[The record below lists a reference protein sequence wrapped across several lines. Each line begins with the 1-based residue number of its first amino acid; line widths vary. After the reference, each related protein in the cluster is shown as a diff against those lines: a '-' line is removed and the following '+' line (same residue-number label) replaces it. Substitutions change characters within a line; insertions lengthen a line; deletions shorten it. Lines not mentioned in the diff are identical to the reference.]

1 MSYSSN
7 STTLPSITDLN
18 SQSYDAFNSYINL
31 LFEPAPPL
39 ATILYSCRPFTSYEH
54 LISTATQIIF
64 GDIEKRDTDYSTGN
78 TNLQQLTFSQKLEVI
93 NAHPR
98 LGENKKNL
106 STLSLKE
113 QGYIQ
118 NKNDTNDSSN
128 SPATL
133 LLTNEDEIVNSKLQ
147 SLNQQYE
154 QKFGF
159 RFVIFVNGRSRKEII
174 PILEDK
180 LQNGN
185 QEDEL
190 NRGLLDM
197 MNIAS
202 DRLKKLVNG

>member
-1 MSYSSN
+1 MSYSSK

-18 SQSYDAFNSYINL
+18 SQSYDAFTSSINL

-64 GDIEKRDTDYSTGN
+64 GN

-106 STLSLKE
+106 SALSLKE
-113 QGYIQ
+113 QGYLQ
-118 NKNDTNDSSN
+118 NKNDTNDSSS
-128 SPATL
+128 SPATP

-202 DRLKKLVNG
+202 DRLKKLVSS